1 MAELVELEPMHPELR
16 EIVELAD
23 LAQILV
29 QLFLE
34 LPIVA
39 FMLEAVVE
47 QAMDAEQAG
56 LLDLVVEAQD
66 VLQAHLIQVVAAV
79 AVQRVDPESSL

>member
-56 LLDLVVEAQD
+56 LLDLVVEEQD
-66 VLQAHLIQVVAAV
+66 VLQAHLIQVVAAE

>member
-1 MAELVELEPMHPELR
+1 MAELVEREPMHPELP
-16 EIVELAD
+16 EIVELED

-29 QLFLE
+29 QLSLE

-66 VLQAHLIQVVAAV
+66 VLQVQLIQVVAAEAALV
-79 AVQRVDPESSL
+79 VDPESSL